1 MIPAGF
7 VSSSLLEH
15 ALRHVES
22 AGSSAEGIVP
32 MRYRRT
38 NSRGFVAPEFLP
50 TNVFLDCLAQVG
62 NVVSSPALMI
72 EISRA
77 IHASL
82 SGSHLEFAAGAHTV
96 ADWYDRLPALQFFLG
111 DLGVLAWQSEDHLSL
126 CWVGPDP
133 NHVAENLVACTAL
146 SIIARSLDFICQEP
160 PPIVSLDLVTP
171 LPTRQR
177 AMLERELRCN
187 VISGANQNRLN
198 YRIELLDAAVQQVT
212 WSSHHGNIELSY
224 GLHAQ
229 MHSTEPLVA
238 RVKAAILERLAV
250 DGASVQSVSQT
261 LAMSERTLQRRLS
274 DLELPFRSLRLEIQQ
289 TRAKRYLVNTDLTIA
304 QIAASSGFKQQS
316 AFSAAFKEWS
326 GMAPG
331 DYRKAYSVM
340 FRGE

>member
-15 ALRHVES
+15 ALRHIES

-38 NSRGFVAPEFLP
+38 NSPGFVAPEFIP
-50 TNVFLDCLAQVG
+50 TDVFLDCLAQVG
-62 NVVSSPALMI
+62 KVASSASLMI

-77 IHASL
+77 IHANL
-82 SGSHLEFAAGAHTV
+82 SGSHLEFTAGANTV

-111 DLGVLAWQSEDHLSL
+111 DLGVLALRSEDHLSL
-126 CWVGPDP
+126 GWVGPDP
-133 NHVAENLVACTAL
+133 SHVADNLVASTAL
-146 SIIARSLDFICQEP
+146 LIVARSLDFICQKP
-160 PPIVSLDLVTP
+160 PPITSLDLVMP
-171 LPTRQR
+171 LVARQR

-187 VISGANQNRLN
+187 VITGADQNRLN

-224 GLHAQ
+224 GLQAQ

-250 DGASVQSVSQT
+250 DGASVQSVSQI

-274 DLELPFRSLRLEIQQ
+274 DLELPFRALRLEIQQ

-304 QIAASSGFKQQS
+304 QIAESSGFKQQS

-331 DYRKAYSVM
+331 DYRKAYGVI
-340 FRGE
+340 FRSE